1 MEWLTKCQKLLFLSS
16 LQSLNTSLAS
26 LSSPALQ
33 ADPRPTSL
41 SLHQTLHQ
49 KASRSTGTISCILG
63 VTSFISHV
71 IFQESQEERGS
82 LHTTS
87 RSANYQANYQSCW
100 REITMKGPIRMSESI
115 SWREKFAGDSRK
127 KEVRWALKKKICRY
141 FNTSLSVLT
150 HPQFAHNFS
159 SCHLS
164 TPRDGN
170 TSSVDIHLNKAPQG
184 NRKYRYIPFWS
195 QELLPAKIL
204 HTVLCGEWMSSFLFF
219 YRCFQLII

>member
-1 MEWLTKCQKLLFLSS
+1 MDKQVEFWRIFFLIIIKSHFRPSSRCSQNLPFIIHANWENSSPPLRMDWLTKFQKLLFLSS

-63 VTSFISHV
+63 VTSFISHL

-87 RSANYQANYQSCW
+87 RSALTQANFQSCW

-127 KEVRWALKKKICRY
+127 KEVTWALNKKICRY
-141 FNTSLSVLT
+141 FQYFTEC
-150 HPQFAHNFS
+150 PYS
-159 SCHLS
+159 SPVCS
-164 TPRDGN
+164 
-170 TSSVDIHLNKAPQG
+170 
-184 NRKYRYIPFWS
+184 
-195 QELLPAKIL
+195 
-204 HTVLCGEWMSSFLFF
+204 
-219 YRCFQLII
+219 

>member
-49 KASRSTGTISCILG
+49 TASRSTGTISCILG
-63 VTSFISHV
+63 VTSFISRL

-82 LHTTS
+82 PHTTS
-87 RSANYQANYQSCW
+87 RSALTQANFQSCW
-100 REITMKGPIRMSESI
+100 REITMKGPVRM
-115 SWREKFAGDSRK
+115 RAYPGEKNLLGIQGK
-127 KEVRWALKKKICRY
+127 KEATWALNKKICRY
-141 FNTSLSVLT
+141 FNTSLSALT

-195 QELLPAKIL
+195 QELLPAEIL